1 VARPADRGRALP
13 PDQDKWNL
21 SAATRAWTAKV
32 VEAGWAVPTW
42 SKEWFGRG
50 LTQEQGDIIAHEFAR
65 VGAPGA
71 RQDRSNLAA
80 NTVFAFGSEEL
91 KRDIVPR
98 LLKREIGQCLLY
110 SEPAA
115 GSDLAGVR
123 TRAERDGDDFTITGQ
138 KVWTSGAAHADYGML
153 LARTDWNVPKHQ
165 GLTFFF
171 FPMKQ
176 PGVEVRPLRQI
187 TDEAHFNE
195 VFITN
200 ARVPAA
206 NILGGLNNGWRV
218 LQTALAYERSI
229 MGDRPRGARHS
240 STSDDLLSLA
250 RLCGRLGDAAL
261 RQDLAGVL
269 ALRKLNELNNAAD
282 RGMSSSWLRSQ
293 DVATA
298 AAAGWVWRASRRSRR
313 ELMPRRIHANGAIHG
328 ISTRPWAAAALG
340 DIRPSTVS
348 LHCSKASQLIRVAL
362 ATSAAALRTTRWSG
376 GFRSA
381 ISIVR
386 STAVSEWKAESS
398 ASPMRSSP
406 SRAAPSTA
414 SKFTGER

>member
-1 VARPADRGRALP
+1 MATIEDTNETDAALRAEVRGWLEANWDGALP

-250 RLCGRLGDAAL
+250 RLCGRLGDAAV

-269 ALRKLNELNNAAD
+269 ALRKLNALNNARANANLEQ
-282 RGMSSSWLRSQ
+282 GTSSPMMSLGKLAMSRILHEEAR
-293 DVATA
+293 VRTA
-298 AAAGWVWRASRRSRR
+298 IVGAAGLI
-313 ELMPRRIHANGAIHG
+313 EGAEHPVADDTNFLALNAYFTSIG
-328 ISTRPWAAAALG
+328 GGTDQIQRNIISERVLG
-340 DIRPSTVS
+340 LPKEMEVDRNIP
-348 LHCSKASQLIRVAL
+348 
-362 ATSAAALRTTRWSG
+362 
-376 GFRSA
+376 FRQ
-381 ISIVR
+381 VR
-386 STAVSEWKAESS
+386 S
-398 ASPMRSSP
+398 
-406 SRAAPSTA
+406 
-414 SKFTGER
+414 G